1 MDRASVRVAIVDD
14 DPSVRRALERL
25 LRASGYEPSTYE
37 AGGAFLAS
45 VGSPGAGMPGR
56 GLPDA
61 GHDRARTPPA
71 TWSRRASRIPTIVI
85 TAHDA
90 ADLRQRCM
98 AAGIAAYLPK
108 PLERDVVIS
117 AIVRA
122 IRQAAEP

>member
-1 MDRASVRVAIVDD
+1 MDRSSVRVAIVDD

-25 LRASGYEPSTYE
+25 LRASGYELSTYE
-37 AGGAFLAS
+37 GGGAFLAS
-45 VGSPGAGMPGR
+45 VGSP
-56 GLPDA
+56 
-61 GHDRARTPPA
+61 PPA
-71 TWSRRASRIPTIVI
+71 CLVVDFQMPDMTGLELHLNLVEAGIRIPTIVI

-108 PLERDVVIS
+108 PLERDVVS

-122 IRQAAEP
+122 IRQAGVP

>member
-37 AGGAFLAS
+37 AGRAFLAS
-45 VGSPGAGMPGR
+45 VGAPAPACLVVDFQMPDMT
-56 GLPDA
+56 GLELHLA
-61 GHDRARTPPA
+61 LV
-71 TWSRRASRIPTIVI
+71 ASGVRIPTIVI
-85 TAHDA
+85 TAHDQ

-122 IRQAAEP
+122 IRQAGEA

>member
-1 MDRASVRVAIVDD
+1 MNRASVRVAIVDD

-45 VGSPGAGMPGR
+45 VGSPAPACLVADFQMPDMTGLELHLNLVEAGIK
-56 GLPDA
+56 
-61 GHDRARTPPA
+61 
-71 TWSRRASRIPTIVI
+71 IPTIVI

-122 IRQAAEP
+122 IRQAGEP